1 MMKKKK
7 ETGKTLQFEKVVIV
21 SLGKKELMKI
31 KGGGQEGQVGASD
44 AGSGDFT
51 CDKAKT
57 G

>member
-7 ETGKTLQFEKVVIV
+7 ETEKTLLFEKVVIV

-31 KGGGQEGQVGASD
+31 KGGGQQDKVAIGD

-51 CDKAKT
+51 CDQNKT